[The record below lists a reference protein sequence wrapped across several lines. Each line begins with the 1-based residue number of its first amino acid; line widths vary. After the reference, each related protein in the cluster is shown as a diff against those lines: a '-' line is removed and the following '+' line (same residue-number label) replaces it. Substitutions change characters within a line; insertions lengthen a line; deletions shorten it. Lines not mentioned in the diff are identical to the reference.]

1 MNFAQK
7 IYYNDKPLILTTDAE
22 GLKSSNPATSAYP
35 VFSGATEAAFSQ
47 AIQQLDKASN
57 KGVFIEDES
66 AASLLTQLQ
75 AMYQPIDAGGGVVFN
90 EQGDV
95 LMIYRR
101 GKWDLP
107 KGKQDE
113 GEQIEACALREVSEE
128 TGLENLSLG
137 EKICE
142 TYHIYIQNKEQLL
155 KHTTWYNMRGSSAEA
170 LTPQA
175 EENIMEV
182 RWVHTSELAP
192 LIDKSYE
199 AIKEVLKS
207 AGVQW

>member
-1 MNFAQK
+1 MNFAPK
-7 IYYNDKPLILTTDAE
+7 IYYNDKPLILTTDAA
-22 GLKSSNPATSAYP
+22 GYKNSNPTTEAFP
-35 VFSGATEAAFSQ
+35 VFSGATEAAFTQ

-57 KGVFIEDES
+57 KGAFIEDES

-90 EQGDV
+90 EAGDV

-142 TYHIYIQNKEQLL
+142 TYHIYIQNKENLL
-155 KHTTWYNMRGSSAEA
+155 KHTTWYTMRGSSAQV

-175 EENIMEV
+175 EENIIEA
-182 RWVHTSELAP
+182 RWVHASELAP
-192 LIDKSYE
+192 LVAKSYE